1 LTFEGNWPVD
11 HELLSAIEGNK
22 TEKDMILSSDPP
34 IRHARKRGI
43 AVELNI
49 SLKVKET
56 PACRSP
62 QGAGRLGIKPER
74 LDSNSVSVKLLMLRT
89 CPLSMQL
96 RNSSDQPN

>member
-1 LTFEGNWPVD
+1 MEGDWPVD
-11 HELLSAIEGNK
+11 HELPSPIEGNK

-34 IRHARKRGI
+34 IRRARKRGI
-43 AVELNI
+43 AGEMYI

-56 PACRSP
+56 SASRPLQA
-62 QGAGRLGIKPER
+62 AGRLGIKPES

-89 CPLSMQL
+89 RPLTMEL